1 MSAQNYTVMKQTDTF
16 FIIEDERH
24 DRAYFLIGKERALL
38 IDTCMSDTPLLPVL
52 RSLTDRPIDLAL
64 THAHIDHMYRCSE
77 FDRVYVYEK
86 EKDAFS
92 AKAQR
97 LMDFGAVVFRVKRKK
112 YPVHTF
118 LPLSE
123 SESIDLGGVQLFCR
137 GFSGHTKGSAVFI
150 DETHRAVF
158 CGDAVGSGSGVWMF
172 LPDSTALPEYSAA
185 LKNAAEYLRPYQDYQ
200 YFGGHG
206 EQESADGAPPFG
218 YQTVCDMYT
227 LCEALQ
233 QKNTQG
239 VFTKKLRFLPLLY
252 AKQGTAA
259 LAVTTK
265 KIHIKGN
272 SNA

>member
-1 MSAQNYTVMKQTDTF
+1 MGDYRVDKLSDGLWRICDSRGDAAYL
-16 FIIEDERH
+16 IEGGD
-24 DRAYFLIGKERALL
+24 RALL
-38 IDTCMSDTPLLPVL
+38 IDTAMSEKPILPTL

-77 FDRVYVYEK
+77 FDRVYIHEK

-92 AKAQR
+92 AKTQR

-123 SESIDLGGVQLFCR
+123 NESIDLGGVQLFCR
-137 GFSGHTKGSAVFI
+137 GLSGHTKGSAVFM

-172 LPDSTALPEYSAA
+172 LPDSTSLSEYSAA
-185 LKNAAEYLRPYQDYQ
+185 LKNAAEYLYPYREYA
-200 YFGGHG
+200 YFGGHS
-206 EQESADGAPPFG
+206 EQESADGTPPFG

-227 LCEALQ
+227 LCEDLQ

-252 AKQGTAA
+252 AKQGAAA

-265 KIHIKGN
+265 KIHMKGN